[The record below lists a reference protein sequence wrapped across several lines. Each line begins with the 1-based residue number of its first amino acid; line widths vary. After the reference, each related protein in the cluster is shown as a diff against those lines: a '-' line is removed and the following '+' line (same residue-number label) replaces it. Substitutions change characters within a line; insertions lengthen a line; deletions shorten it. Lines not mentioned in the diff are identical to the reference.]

1 VETVEK
7 RLLLLTGEPG
17 VGKTTVLLKTV
28 EALRAKDYR
37 VGGMISREVRSCGG
51 RVGFEILDL
60 NDGKTGWL
68 ANVNQ
73 KTGPQVGKY
82 RVNLENL
89 NDLGATSI
97 LKAADGSDV
106 TAIDEIGPMELYSDK
121 FIDAVRRAIESQKLV
136 ISVIHKRAKHTLID
150 EIRYR
155 TDVEIYTVT
164 RENRENL
171 HKFVVQRA
179 TEFLNRKN
187 ENKVL

>member
-1 VETVEK
+1 METVEK

-28 EALRAKDYR
+28 EALRAEGYR
-37 VGGMISREVRSCGG
+37 VGGMISREVRSRGG

-73 KTGPQVGKY
+73 ETGPQVGKY

-121 FIDAVRRAIESQKLV
+121 FIGAVRRAIESQKPV
-136 ISVIHKRAKHTLID
+136 ISVIHKRAKHALID

-164 RENRENL
+164 RENRESL

-179 TEFLNRKN
+179 TEFLSREN